1 MRKSCLRFRVGPR
14 VFVFLRACV
23 SFNAGGVFLHSL
35 ISYPAVI
42 LLYDRLMSI
51 GFFILFRGIIGRN
64 KLAPGRASCYVFS
77 CQYGPIERIRSMKNV
92 SAWDYMD
99 RVDTSKMSNAER
111 AEINSAFSR
120 LRALDKKLLAIKAER
135 RAIADKFL
143 SVIAKQRA
151 AK

>member
-1 MRKSCLRFRVGPR
+1 MRKSVLRFRGIAGR
-14 VFVFLRACV
+14 LLCAGSRV

-35 ISYPAVI
+35 LSYPAVI

-64 KLAPGRASCYVFS
+64 KLAPRRASCYVFS
-77 CQYGPIERIRSMKNV
+77 GQYGPIERIRSMKNV

-143 SVIAKQRA
+143 AVIAKQRA